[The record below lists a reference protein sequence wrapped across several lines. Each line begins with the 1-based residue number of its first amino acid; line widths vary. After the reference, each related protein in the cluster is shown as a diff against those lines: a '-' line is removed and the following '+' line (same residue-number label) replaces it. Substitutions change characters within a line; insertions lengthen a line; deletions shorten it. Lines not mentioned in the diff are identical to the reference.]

1 MKIIITPI
9 NWKQHILLIL
19 LVILC
24 CPFNSLK
31 TYGQEITY
39 PVTTKDVYNIA
50 IIHSF
55 NEGYSMDRT
64 IRSLLRQE
72 LEKNGINAYFNNFYL
87 NCEEYKSEE
96 EERRMYEIIDDAM
109 EWGSDLIALF
119 DDQATYSFMAC
130 NHPRA
135 GEVPAVF
142 SGWGS
147 TPTSPVSAT
156 APTTSKTGR

>member
-24 CPFNSLK
+24 CPFSSLK

-39 PVTTKDVYNIA
+39 PVTPKDVYNIA

-87 NCEEYKSEE
+87 NCEEYENEE
-96 EERRMYEIIDDAM
+96 EKK
-109 EWGSDLIALF
+109 
-119 DDQATYSFMAC
+119 T
-130 NHPRA
+130 A
-135 GEVPAVF
+135 GGFISVDYNAARNLAVWEEKDR
-142 SGWGS
+142 GI
-147 TPTSPVSAT
+147 
-156 APTTSKTGR
+156 